1 MYSTYLSCIYPL
13 MCPMYMYIYSEVC
26 MFLYRLMESHKRMQ
40 KINNNLENKL
50 LNMVK
55 YLIIV
60 NLDTCI

>member
-1 MYSTYLSCIYPL
+1 
-13 MCPMYMYIYSEVC
+13 
-26 MFLYRLMESHKRMQ
+26 MESHKRMQ

-60 NLDTCI
+60 NL